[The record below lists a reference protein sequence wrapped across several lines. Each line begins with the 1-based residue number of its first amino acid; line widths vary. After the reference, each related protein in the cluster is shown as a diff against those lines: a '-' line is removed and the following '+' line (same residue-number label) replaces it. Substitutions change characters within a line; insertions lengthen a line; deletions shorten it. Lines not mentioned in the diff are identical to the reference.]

1 MTPVTPKTPEH
12 PEPSRSDR
20 PRRSVLSRRAFA
32 VALAGGAVALPAA
45 AHAAPAGR
53 GNETARIDEL
63 LAGMSLDQKIGQL
76 FVAVGYGSAAD
87 VPHDSNTS
95 TTGVDTIAEIVRTHH
110 VGGLIY
116 FTWSDNLQD
125 IEQIATLSND
135 VQAAALD
142 SGGIPLIISADEER
156 GVVYRLPAPA
166 TPLPGEMALG
176 ATGSRA
182 HARKAGDIVGSE
194 LRAAGLHQAFAPVV
208 DVNIEA
214 QNPVIGVRS
223 LGADPAAVARLGAAQ
238 IKGLQGANCSAAAK
252 HFPGHGDTATDSHLG
267 LPVIDHTREELDA
280 IDLPPFLA
288 AIDEGVDVIMTA
300 HIVVPAL
307 DDSGRPATLS
317 HPILTGLLREELGYE
332 GVIVTD
338 SLAME
343 GVRTLFGDDRVP
355 VEAILAGADQ
365 MLMPPDLVVAMD
377 GVREAVASGEITEER
392 VEESVRRIL
401 AQKLRRGLFDGVQVD
416 AATAASSIGTKR
428 SVGSAQ
434 AIADDAVTL
443 IADEAGALPL
453 AAGSKVLVTGVGT
466 AAKLNVA
473 VAALRE
479 HGLEANS
486 LVMLSD
492 DGRTMT
498 AGADAEAEA
507 AARGVDAVLVF
518 TSSTGFTT
526 PASQVATIEKLA
538 AGDVP
543 VLHAS
548 LRNPYDVV
556 HVGEVAASMAAYGN
570 SDCNLRA
577 VAGVVAGA
585 VNLRGKLPVAIP
597 MADGTAEAF
606 PLGHGLR

>member
-1 MTPVTPKTPEH
+1 MTPENSSPRS
-12 PEPSRSDR
+12 PSTSTS
-20 PRRSVLSRRAFA
+20 PVLSRRAFA

-87 VPHDSNTS
+87 VPHGSNTS

-343 GVRTLFGDDRVP
+343 GVRTMFGDDRVP

-401 AQKLRRGLFDGVQVD
+401 AQKLRRGLFDEVQVD
-416 AATAASSIGTKR
+416 AATAASTIGTKR

-443 IADEAGALPL
+443 ITDDSGILPL
-453 AAGSKVLVTGVGT
+453 AAGSTVLVTGVGT

-492 DGRTMT
+492 GRTMT
-498 AGADAEAEA
+498 AGAEAEAEA

-518 TSSTGFTT
+518 TSSSGFTT
-526 PASQVATIEKLA
+526 PASQVATVEKLA
-538 AGDVP
+538 GGDVP

-597 MADGTAEAF
+597 TADGTGEAF

>member
-1 MTPVTPKTPEH
+1 MTPENI
-12 PEPSRSDR
+12 S
-20 PRRSVLSRRAFA
+20 PRASSSPVLSRRAFA
-32 VALAGGAVALPAA
+32 AALAGGAVALPAA
-45 AHAAPAGR
+45 AQAAPAGR
-53 GNETARIDEL
+53 GNRTARIDEL

-76 FVAVGYGSAAD
+76 FVAVGYGSEAD
-87 VPHDSNTS
+87 EPHDSNTS

-125 IEQIATLSND
+125 IEQIATLSNAAQD
-135 VQAAALD
+135 AALD
-142 SGGIPLIISADEER
+142 AGGIPLIISADEER

-182 HARKAGDIVGSE
+182 HARKAGEIVGSE

-223 LGADPAAVARLGAAQ
+223 LGADPAAVARLATAQ

-343 GVRTLFGDDRVP
+343 GVRTMFGDDRVP

-401 AQKLRRGLFDGVQVD
+401 AQKLRRGLFDEVRVD
-416 AATAASSIGTKR
+416 AATAASKIGTKR

-443 IADEAGALPL
+443 ITDDAGILPL
-453 AAGSKVLVTGVGT
+453 AAGTKVLVTGVGT

-479 HGLEANS
+479 HGLEADS
-486 LVMLSD
+486 LVMLNAA
-492 DGRTMT
+492 GTM
-498 AGADAEAEA
+498 AADAEVDA
-507 AARGVDAVLVF
+507 AARGVDAVLVV
-518 TSSTGFTT
+518 TSSSGFTT
-526 PASQVATIEKLA
+526 PASQVATVEKLA
-538 AGDVP
+538 GGDVP

-597 MADGTAEAF
+597 TADGTGEAF

>member
-1 MTPVTPKTPEH
+1 MTPMH
-12 PEPSRSDR
+12 PDSPTD
-20 PRRSVLSRRAFA
+20 RSVLSRRAFA
-32 VALAGGAVALPAA
+32 AALAGGAVALPAA

-53 GNETARIDEL
+53 GAETARIDEL
-63 LAGMSLDQKIGQL
+63 MAGMSLDQKIGQL

-87 VPHDSNTS
+87 EPHDSNTS
-95 TTGVDTIAEIVRTHH
+95 TTGVDTIADIVRTHH

-135 VQAAALD
+135 AQAAALD

-182 HARKAGDIVGSE
+182 HARRAGDIVGSE
-194 LRAAGLHQAFAPVV
+194 LRAAGLHQAFAPDV

-223 LGADPAAVARLGAAQ
+223 LGADPAAVARLATAQ

-300 HIVVPAL
+300 HIMVPAL
-307 DDSGRPATLS
+307 DDSERPATLS
-317 HPILTGLLREELGYE
+317 HPILTGLLREELGFE

-365 MLMPPDLVVAMD
+365 MLMPPDLVVAID

-401 AQKLRRGLFDGVQVD
+401 AQKLRRGLFDEVQVD
-416 AATAASSIGTKR
+416 AATAVSKIGTKR

-434 AIADDAVTL
+434 AIADDAITLVTDDSG
-443 IADEAGALPL
+443 ILPL
-453 AAGSKVLVTGVGT
+453 AAGSTVLVTGVGT
-466 AAKLNVA
+466 AAKLDVA

-479 HGLEANS
+479 HGLEASS
-486 LVMLSD
+486 LVMTSID
-492 DGRTMT
+492 NAAT
-498 AGADAEAEA
+498 AEAEA
-507 AARGVDAVLVF
+507 AARGVDATLVF
-518 TSSTGFTT
+518 TSSSGFTT
-526 PASQVATIEKLA
+526 PAAQAALVEQLA
-538 AGDVP
+538 AGDTP

-597 MADGTAEAF
+597 TADGTGETF